1 MEVVYKE
8 LKNKLRPLQRPQIVS
23 NRWTMRAKTLNE
35 ILIQQQHTIQT
46 KLPNNTFSQKK
57 TNNRWDRGIG
67 HICLITAASLINN
80 FSLENFSPCEEDN
93 LSLNSLNFELFS
105 PDPTRPPAIASS
117 NIKFTTFFAF
127 QPIMLQQL
135 LKCLFFFA
143 IFYNLLK
150 KNFVVLELCNPPARL
165 FHPECWKSHFDLSKK
180 CWVFLFW

>member
-46 KLPNNTFSQKK
+46 KLPNNTFSPIKNQQQMGQR
-57 TNNRWDRGIG
+57 NRSYMLDHGR
-67 HICLITAASLINN
+67 LSNKQFQ
-80 FSLENFSPCEEDN
+80 FSTFSPSEEEN

-135 LKCLFFFA
+135 LKCLFFCNFLQFIKEKFCCVRTLQSA
-143 IFYNLLK
+143 RPPFSPRVLK
-150 KNFVVLELCNPPARL
+150 ITL
-165 FHPECWKSHFDLSKK
+165 
-180 CWVFLFW
+180 

>member
-1 MEVVYKE
+1 MNPHLRKSVMEVVCKE

-80 FSLENFSPCEEDN
+80 FSLEKFSPCEEEN

-135 LKCLFFFA
+135 LKCLFFCNFLQFIKEKFCCVRTLQSA
-143 IFYNLLK
+143 RPPFSPRVLK
-150 KNFVVLELCNPPARL
+150 ITL
-165 FHPECWKSHFDLSKK
+165 
-180 CWVFLFW
+180 